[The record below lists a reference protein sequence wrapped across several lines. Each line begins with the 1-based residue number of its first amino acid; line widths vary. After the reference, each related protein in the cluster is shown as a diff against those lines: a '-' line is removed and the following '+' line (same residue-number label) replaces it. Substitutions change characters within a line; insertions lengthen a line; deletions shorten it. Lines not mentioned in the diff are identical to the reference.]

1 MIQAIQ
7 AERIEGPTPN
17 GGAYALAYRGDDFME
32 IVEFDSSGN
41 QVFRTYLER
50 DDTLQIEPAEDDQP
64 VRD

>member
-17 GGAYALAYRGDDFME
+17 GGAYALAYRDGDFTE
-32 IVEFDSSGN
+32 IVEYDASGN

-50 DDTLQIEPAEDDQP
+50 DDTLQIEPVEDDQP
-64 VRD
+64 VRG

>member
-7 AERIEGPTPN
+7 ADRVEGPTPN
-17 GGAYALAYRGDDFME
+17 GGAYALVYKRDDFME